1 MFRYL
6 NGIGVLRLTGKDKD
20 KFLLKSDE
28 FFKYHEKIKHDRIKF
43 LLCNVRSLDVPEQD
57 FAMREV
63 ETGVA
68 IMPSRTSAFSRP
80 SVSNARAVTFSSSSA
95 TTLDVSPARLNYFSE
110 NASTP

>member
-1 MFRYL
+1 
-6 NGIGVLRLTGKDKD
+6 
-20 KFLLKSDE
+20 
-28 FFKYHEKIKHDRIKF
+28 
-43 LLCNVRSLDVPEQD
+43 
-57 FAMREV
+57 MREV